1 MMIHDFDPV
10 LIDFGILQIRWYS
23 LAYIFGILV
32 GWMYGKAIIRKQIL
46 NKDQDNYLKN
56 FDDLIGYI
64 IIGVVVGGRL
74 GYVIFYDP
82 VFYLKNISE
91 IFKLWNGG
99 MSFHGGFIGVIIA
112 TYIFSNFKKLNY
124 KIYFDTICCVAPI
137 GLFLGRIANFINGEL
152 YGIPTEKPWGIIFPK
167 IDNVMRHPSQIYEAL
182 LEGFVLFII
191 LNFLTTKK
199 ILGNGLIS
207 SLFLILYGA
216 FRIISEQFRE
226 PDRHVGYIFEYLSM
240 GSLLSIV
247 MIVCG
252 FLFLSKI
259 IFNEKNR

>member
-32 GWMYGKAIIRKQIL
+32 GWIYGKAIIRKQIL

-124 KIYFDTICCVAPI
+124 KIYFDTIC
-137 GLFLGRIANFINGEL
+137 
-152 YGIPTEKPWGIIFPK
+152 
-167 IDNVMRHPSQIYEAL
+167 
-182 LEGFVLFII
+182 
-191 LNFLTTKK
+191 
-199 ILGNGLIS
+199 
-207 SLFLILYGA
+207 
-216 FRIISEQFRE
+216 
-226 PDRHVGYIFEYLSM
+226 
-240 GSLLSIV
+240 
-247 MIVCG
+247 
-252 FLFLSKI
+252 
-259 IFNEKNR
+259 